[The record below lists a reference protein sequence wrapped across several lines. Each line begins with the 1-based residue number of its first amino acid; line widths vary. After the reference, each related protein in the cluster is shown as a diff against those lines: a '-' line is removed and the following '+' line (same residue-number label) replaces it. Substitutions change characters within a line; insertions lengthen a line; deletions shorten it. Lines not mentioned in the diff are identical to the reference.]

1 MPFAISRRYSSAS
14 VYLPYSQCPSAKT
27 SEKSRVAISPGP
39 ACGPGEHLQLRI
51 RGDVGL
57 VHPGQSGMRLQRDL
71 IEAVREE
78 AVLILQE
85 LREHAEQLLVEIH
98 LVHAVA
104 LVERR
109 HGAPAHVHRGEHM
122 RGGPIEHAL
131 ELIPI
136 IDVLEP
142 QMLDGAPVTIR
153 PS

>member
-1 MPFAISRRYSSAS
+1 
-14 VYLPYSQCPSAKT
+14 
-27 SEKSRVAISPGP
+27 
-39 ACGPGEHLQLRI
+39 
-51 RGDVGL
+51 
-57 VHPGQSGMRLQRDL
+57 MRLQRDL

-78 AVLILQE
+78 AILILQE
-85 LREHAEQLLVEIH
+85 LRKHAEQLLVEIH

-142 QMLDGAPVTIR
+142 QMLDGGARDDQTVVAIALVR
-153 PS
+153 LKRFIELH